1 MSFGGDEFQ
10 PADRQVTD
18 ADGYSPEEM
27 ALAEQ
32 LVVENYQTLMGI
44 ARAKRRRA
52 RLGDTLLTSDLLHE
66 SYLKLDG
73 QRQWRSS
80 QHFICA
86 ATLAMR
92 HVIVDHARAKLSQ
105 KRGQGAVHVSLEDSE
120 HLLPEFSETPEE
132 IVAIAGLLE
141 RLQLERPRWV
151 RIIDSRYFGGMTEA
165 ETATLLKL
173 SERSVRRDWREARSW
188 LAAQLG
194 VDESDR
200 A

>member
-1 MSFGGDEFQ
+1 MSFGGEDFQ
-10 PADRQVTD
+10 PGDRTAPVG
-18 ADGYSPEEM
+18 DGYSPEET

-32 LVVENYQTLMGI
+32 LVVENYETLMQI

-52 RLGDTLLTSDLLHE
+52 QLGDTLLTTDLLHE

-73 QRQWRSS
+73 RRLWRSS

-105 KRGQGAVHVSLEDSE
+105 KRGQGAAHVSLEDNE
-120 HLLPEFSETPEE
+120 HLMPEFPETPEE
-132 IVAIAGLLE
+132 ILAIAELLE
-141 RLQLERPRWV
+141 RLQQEKPRWV
-151 RIIDSRYFGGMTEA
+151 RIIDSRYFGGMTET
-165 ETATLLKL
+165 ETAALLSL
-173 SERSVRRDWREARSW
+173 SERTVRRDWREARDW

-194 VDESDR
+194 VDDAR
-200 A
+200 

>member
-1 MSFGGDEFQ
+1 MSFGGEEDQ
-10 PADRQVTD
+10 ATD
-18 ADGYSPEEM
+18 GISAAGEGYSPEET

-32 LVVENYQTLMGI
+32 LVVENYETLVQI

-52 RLGDTLLTSDLLHE
+52 QLGDTLLTTDLLHE
-66 SYLKLDG
+66 SYLKLNG
-73 QRQWRSS
+73 QRLWRSS

-120 HLLPEFSETPEE
+120 HLMPEFSERPEE
-132 IVAIAGLLE
+132 ILAIAELLE
-141 RLQLERPRWV
+141 RLARENPRWV

-165 ETATLLKL
+165 ETAVVLSL
-173 SERSVRRDWREARSW
+173 SERTVRRDWRQARAW

-194 VDESDR
+194 VDEDR
-200 A
+200 